1 MRTLNYKV
9 RTENGFEFTTTD
21 YTLAVKGENRILETY
36 FTEVNEKTDKESE
49 RAEARARKV
58 REILKN
64 KRG

>member
-9 RTENGFEFTTTD
+9 RTENGFEFATTD
-21 YTLAVKGENRILETY
+21 YTLAVKGGNRILETY
-36 FTEVNEKTDKESE
+36 FTEVNEKTSKESE
-49 RAEARARKV
+49 RAEARVRKV